1 MIHVKKIVVIGG
13 ESTGK
18 STLCEQLASIYKTAW
33 VEEYAR
39 TYLENLNRPYVQ
51 DDLLVIAKGQVAS
64 EEYFIQDADRLLFCD
79 TDLHVI
85 KVWSEFKYGEFDP
98 VISEMMKRNSYD
110 GYILT
115 SPDFP
120 WKEDPLREH
129 PEPSLREHFFSVY
142 HTIVAESGLPY
153 CIVKG
158 NKSER
163 MQIAREFIDKL
174 LND

>member
-1 MIHVKKIVVIGG
+1 MSNVKKIVVIGG

-18 STLCEQLASIYKTAW
+18 STLCEQLASFYNTVW

-39 TYLENLNRPYVQ
+39 TFLENLHRPYVQ
-51 DDLLVIAKGQVAS
+51 DDLLEIAKGQVAS
-64 EEYFIQDADRLLFCD
+64 EEYFIKDANRFLFCD

-98 VISEMMKRNSYD
+98 AISEMMNRSTYD

-129 PEPSLREHFFSVY
+129 PEPALREHFFSVY
-142 HTIVAESGLPY
+142 HTIVTESGLPY
-153 CIVKG
+153 CVVKG
-158 NKSER
+158 NKTER
-163 MQIAREFIDKL
+163 MQIAREFMDGLI
-174 LND
+174 ND